1 MSNDNTQR
9 SDDRSARLAEA
20 PRDFFM
26 TLRDVA
32 FWIRSARAD
41 AALARLRTTAAAGE
55 AFDRLYRAT
64 DDPYGTALPQFRY
77 QRRKYRALLSILP
90 KRLYGDVLD
99 IGCGL
104 GVFSRALAPHA
115 ERVRGIDVSLSA
127 VSQARSLSAGFAN
140 LHFEQG
146 DIQSFESPR
155 RFSLVVLA
163 DVVYYLPTLTDVS
176 VQEIAAKLTAL
187 LDPGGL
193 LLLVNHFF
201 FGVDKP
207 SRMTRRIHNVFR
219 ASSDLAVVSEH
230 RRAFYLA
237 TVLERR

>member
-1 MSNDNTQR
+1 MSNNARR
-9 SDDRSARLAEA
+9 SDDRSAKLVEV

-26 TLRDVA
+26 TVRDVA

-41 AALARLRTTAAAGE
+41 AALARLRTTATAGE
-55 AFDRLYRAT
+55 AFDRLYRST
-64 DDPYGTALPQFRY
+64 DDPYGTESPQFRY

-104 GVFSRALAPHA
+104 GAFSRALAPYA
-115 ERVRGIDVSLSA
+115 ERVLGMDVSLHA

-140 LHFEQG
+140 LQFEQG
-146 DIQSFESPR
+146 DIQSFDSPR
-155 RFSLVVLA
+155 RFNLVVLA
-163 DVVYYLPTLTDVS
+163 DVIYYLPTLTDAS
-176 VQEIAAKLTAL
+176 VKEIAAKLTAL

-201 FGVDKP
+201 FAVDRP
-207 SRMTRRIHNVFR
+207 SRMTRRIHNAFG

-237 TVLERR
+237 TLLERR

>member
-1 MSNDNTQR
+1 MSNNNTRR
-9 SDDRSARLAEA
+9 SDDRSAKLAGE

-32 FWIRSARAD
+32 FWIRSVRAD
-41 AALARLRTTAAAGE
+41 AALAQLQTTATAGE
-55 AFDRLYRAT
+55 AFDRLYRSI

-77 QRRKYRALLSILP
+77 QRRKYRGLLSILP
-90 KRLYGDVLD
+90 RRPYGDVLD
-99 IGCGL
+99 MGCGL

-115 ERVRGIDVSLSA
+115 DRVLGIDVSLRA
-127 VSQARSLSAGFAN
+127 VSQARSLSTGFGN

-146 DIQSFESPR
+146 DIHSFDSPR
-155 RFSLVVLA
+155 RFSLIVLA
-163 DVVYYLPTLTDVS
+163 DVVYYLLPLTDVS
-176 VQEIAAKLTAL
+176 VQTIAAKLTAL
-187 LDPGGL
+187 LEPGGL

-201 FGVDKP
+201 FAVDRR
-207 SRMTRRIHNVFR
+207 SRVTRRIHNVFR
-219 ASSDLAVVSEH
+219 ASSDLAVVAEH

>member
-1 MSNDNTQR
+1 MSNSNTRQ
-9 SDDRSARLAEA
+9 SDDRSGKLVEE
-20 PRDFFM
+20 PRNFFM

-41 AALARLRTTAAAGE
+41 AALARLRTTVTAGE
-55 AFDRLYRAT
+55 AFDRLYRLT
-64 DDPYGTALPQFRY
+64 DDPYGTALPQYRY

-90 KRLYGDVLD
+90 KRMYGDVLD

-104 GVFSRALAPHA
+104 GVFSRVLAPHA
-115 ERVRGIDVSLSA
+115 ERVLGIDVSLHA
-127 VSQARSLSAGFAN
+127 VSQARSHSAGFAN

-146 DIQSFESPR
+146 DIQSFDSPR
-155 RFSLVVLA
+155 RFDLVVLA
-163 DVVYYLPTLTDVS
+163 DVMYYLPTSTDVS
-176 VQEIAAKLTAL
+176 VQTIAAKLTAL
-187 LDPGGL
+187 LEPGGL

-201 FGVDKP
+201 FTVDRP
-207 SRMTRRIHNVFR
+207 SRMTRRIHNAFR
-219 ASSDLAVVSEH
+219 DSRDLAVVSEH

>member
-1 MSNDNTQR
+1 MSNNKRR
-9 SDDRSARLAEA
+9 SDDRSAKLAEE

-32 FWIRSARAD
+32 FWIRSARAE
-41 AALARLRTTAAAGE
+41 AALARLRATAAAGE
-55 AFDRLYRAT
+55 AFDRLYRST

-115 ERVRGIDVSLSA
+115 ERVLGIDVSLCA

-140 LHFEQG
+140 LQFEQG
-146 DIQSFESPR
+146 DIHSFDSQR
-155 RFSLVVLA
+155 RFNLVVLA
-163 DVVYYLPTLTDVS
+163 DVIYYLTPLTDVS
-176 VQEIAAKLTAL
+176 VQSIAAKLTSL
-187 LDPGGL
+187 LAPGGL

-201 FGVDKP
+201 FTVDLP
-207 SRMTRRIHNVFR
+207 SRMTRRIHNAFR

>member
-1 MSNDNTQR
+1 MSNINTR
-9 SDDRSARLAEA
+9 LSDDRSVMLADK

-26 TLRDVA
+26 TLRDIA

-41 AALARLRTTAAAGE
+41 AALARHRTTATAGE
-55 AFDRLYRAT
+55 AFDRLYCST
-64 DDPYGTALPQFRY
+64 DDPFGAVLPQFRY

-90 KRLYGDVLD
+90 KRLYRDVLD

-115 ERVRGIDVSLSA
+115 ELVLGIDVSLRA
-127 VSQARSLSAGFAN
+127 VLQARSLSAGFDN
-140 LHFEQG
+140 LHFEQA
-146 DIQSFESPR
+146 DINSFNSRR

-163 DVVYYLPTLTDVS
+163 DVIYYLPTLTDES
-176 VQEIAAKLTAL
+176 IQSIAAKLTAL
-187 LDPGGL
+187 MEPGGL

-201 FGVDKP
+201 FGVDSQ
-207 SRMTRRIHNVFR
+207 SRMTRRIHEVFR
-219 ASSDLAVVSEH
+219 ASSDLAIMSEH

>member
-1 MSNDNTQR
+1 MSDSTTR
-9 SDDRSARLAEA
+9 PREDRSATLAEE

-41 AALARLRTTAAAGE
+41 AALAQLRATATAGE
-55 AFDRLYRAT
+55 AFDRLYRSI
-64 DDPYGTALPQFRY
+64 DDPYGTALPHFRY

-90 KRLYGDVLD
+90 KRSYGDVLD

-104 GVFSRALAPHA
+104 GVFSRTLAPHA
-115 ERVRGIDVSLSA
+115 KRVLGIDVSLHA
-127 VSQARSLSAGFAN
+127 VSQAQSLSAGFAN
-140 LHFEQG
+140 LRFEQG
-146 DIQSFESPR
+146 DIHTFDSPR
-155 RFSLVVLA
+155 QFSLVVLA
-163 DVVYYLPTLTDVS
+163 DVIYYLSPLTDVS
-176 VQEIAAKLTAL
+176 VQTIAANLTAL
-187 LDPGGL
+187 LEPGGL

-201 FGVDKP
+201 FAIDPP
-207 SRMTRRIHNVFR
+207 SRMTRRIHNLFR
-219 ASSDLAVVSEH
+219 ASSDLAVVAEH